1 MRVLMLSLLLPLL
14 TRSSYVPGTPGAPWS
29 KEEVLAV
36 KAKIRRTFAMGGFEA
51 IRDAL
56 LALGEPSDAI
66 YNSTVYWGGTYP
78 SAPKLLRLSFHDC
91 VKGACTYDV
100 RIFFPAAKPSRS
112 SICPFLPFF

>member
-1 MRVLMLSLLLPLL
+1 MRVLMLSLLLPFL
-14 TRSSYVPGTPGAPWS
+14 TRSTYVPGTPGAPWS

-78 SAPKLLRLSFHDC
+78 SAPKLLRLAFHDC

-100 RIFFPAAKPSRS
+100 RIFFG
-112 SICPFLPFF
+112 FFDPQPPLSCTRIS